1 MDIVNIY
8 FDKYKTETFAYKHK
22 EYKDYTEMLKDF
34 SKFLESKTK
43 EASDKMKSNTLI
55 KPNIWIFAKALGID
69 SQLISFLRIE
79 TALTEVKETNEV
91 MLTIK
96 IISML
101 DDMGF
106 NWNDKTKLKEV
117 IDDIE
122 KAGNKQSLF
131 KRLKFKFVSGSMSF
145 LNRVNFVK
153 KALKEEY
160 VKVAKKN
167 FGTCVSRY
175 EFVDG

>member
-1 MDIVNIY
+1 M
-8 FDKYKTETFAYKHK
+8 E
-22 EYKDYTEMLKDF
+22 
-34 SKFLESKTK
+34 
-43 EASDKMKSNTLI
+43 SNTLI

-106 NWNDKTKLKEV
+106 NWNDKNKTKRS
-117 IDDIE
+117 
-122 KAGNKQSLF
+122 N
-131 KRLKFKFVSGSMSF
+131 
-145 LNRVNFVK
+145 
-153 KALKEEY
+153 
-160 VKVAKKN
+160 
-167 FGTCVSRY
+167 
-175 EFVDG
+175 